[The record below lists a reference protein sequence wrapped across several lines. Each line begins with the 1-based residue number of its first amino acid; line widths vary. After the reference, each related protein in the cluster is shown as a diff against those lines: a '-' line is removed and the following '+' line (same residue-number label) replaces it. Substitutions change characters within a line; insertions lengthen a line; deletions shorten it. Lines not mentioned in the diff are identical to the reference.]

1 MSKLA
6 KEIAAQAPK
15 RSVRTHDA
23 KRETPESS
31 LPTTTLTTDWPAPPA
46 TDAFHGVTG
55 GFVDVVSPHSEA
67 DPVAFLIQFL
77 VAVGNLLGRS
87 GYAVAESSRHFANF
101 FAVLVGRSAK
111 GRKGSSW
118 SHVRRLFQG
127 IDETWT
133 QERIVNGLSSGEGL
147 IWQARDPIEQQQPI
161 KEKGRVVDY
170 EKVVTDPG
178 VTDKRVLII
187 EEEFASTLKV
197 MGRESNTLSPT
208 IRQAWDSGHLRTMT
222 KSSPAKA
229 TDAHIS
235 IIGHITRDELRRNL
249 CETET
254 TNGFGNRF
262 LWVCVGRSKV
272 LPDGGN
278 LCDEDLE
285 PIREHLRAVI
295 QFAKTAGKIDRNT
308 EARNLW
314 HRVYTRLTGDRFG
327 LLGSMT
333 ARAEAQVMRLSVLY
347 AMLDMSNDVKIEHLK
362 AALAVWDYCERSA
375 KYVFGNSLG
384 NRIADTLLAELRQA
398 PEAGLTRTEMLH
410 NVFNKNK
417 TASEIADALRLLHDN
432 GLAHRRDD
440 PGNEAG
446 RPTERWFPTFT
457 PTTLTTLTT

>member
-1 MSKLA
+1 MAESLH
-6 KEIAAQAPK
+6 
-15 RSVRTHDA
+15 SVRRAQQAAPIAVAQETVA
-23 KRETPESS
+23 KNQATVA
-31 LPTTTLTTDWPAPPA
+31 TDTWPAPPA
-46 TDAFHGVTG
+46 KDAFHGVAG
-55 GFVDVVSPHSEA
+55 GFVDIVSPHSEA

-77 VAVGNLLGRS
+77 VAVGSLLGRS

-118 SHVRRLFQG
+118 SHVRRLFHG

-133 QERIVNGLSSGEGL
+133 QERVVSGLSSGEGL
-147 IWQARDPIEQQQPI
+147 IWVVRDPIEQQQPV

-178 VTDKRVLII
+178 VTDKRALII
-187 EEEFASTLKV
+187 EEEFAQTLKV

-229 TDAHIS
+229 TEAHIS

-262 LWVCVGRSKV
+262 LWVCVGRSKE

-278 LCDEDLE
+278 LNTEDLE
-285 PIREHLRAVI
+285 PIRVHLREVI
-295 QFAKTAGKIDRNT
+295 RFAATAGKIDRDA
-308 EARNLW
+308 EARKLW
-314 HRVYTRLTGDRFG
+314 HQVYTRLTGDRFG

-347 AMLDMSNDVKIEHLK
+347 AMLDMSNEVKVEHLK

-384 NRIADTLLAELRQA
+384 NATADALLAALRQA
-398 PEAGLTRTEMLH
+398 LDVGLTRTEMLH
-410 NVFNKNK
+410 GVFHKNK
-417 TASEIADALRLLHDN
+417 TAGDIAEALRLLHDN
-432 GLAHRRDD
+432 GLAYRKDD
-440 PGNEAG
+440 PAPEVG
-446 RPTERWFPTFT
+446 RPTERWFPT
-457 PTTLTTLTT
+457 LTT

>member
-1 MSKLA
+1 MSGFKQQV
-6 KEIAAQAPK
+6 AAQARLKASVPPRTATPA
-15 RSVRTHDA
+15 RSHGNHVEA
-23 KRETPESS
+23 VEETAV
-31 LPTTTLTTDWPAPPA
+31 TMTDWPTPPA
-46 TDAFHGVTG
+46 NDAFHGVTG
-55 GFVDVVSPHSEA
+55 GFVEIVSPHSEA

-101 FAVLVGRSAK
+101 FAVLVGKSAK

-127 IDETWT
+127 IEETWT
-133 QERIVNGLSSGEGL
+133 QERVVSGLSSGEGL

-161 KEKGRVVDY
+161 KEKGRVVGY
-170 EKVVTDPG
+170 ENVVTDPG
-178 VTDKRVLII
+178 VTDKRVLVI
-187 EEEFASTLKV
+187 EEEFAQTLKV

-262 LWVCVGRSKV
+262 LWVCVGRSKE

-278 LCDEDLE
+278 LHDEDLE

-295 QFAKTAGKIDRNT
+295 QFAETAGEIKRNA

-314 HRVYTRLTGDRFG
+314 HQVYTRLTGDRFG
-327 LLGSMT
+327 LFGSMT

-347 AMLDMSNDVKIEHLK
+347 AMLDMSNEVKVEHLK

-375 KYVFGNSLG
+375 KYIFGTALG
-384 NRIADTLLAELRQA
+384 NRTADTLLAELRQV
-398 PEAGLTRTEMLH
+398 PEVGLSRTEMLH
-410 NVFNKNK
+410 SVFNKNK

-446 RPTERWFPTFT
+446 RTIERWFPI
-457 PTTLTTLTT
+457 LTT